1 MNRMKNLGRRITCV
15 LLAAA
20 VGLSVG
26 ACSPQ
31 EGSNSIQEES
41 SFQGASE
48 APESRE
54 ETQQENPSSSASSLQ
69 ESAPSQQEDDPS
81 ADPSFQSSAVEST
94 VSPEPS
100 GLAAEDFYSPEGDFT
115 YLELE
120 YGTPAQVVL
129 PLFGLSGAEPD
140 REWESNGGGT
150 HSEYRAGAMNMD
162 GASFA
167 LTLGFLDGLLN
178 SFTFTCDAQ
187 EGEDL
192 SPLYE
197 DLRAHFGSLYGLPE
211 EESVLED
218 VLAPAQEE
226 RGKDLLYDIQ
236 RFSSVVEEE
245 GERATRLSLSLIEL
259 DGAGVQVEL
268 SLALYQ

>member
-1 MNRMKNLGRRITCV
+1 MNRMKNLGRRIPCV

-20 VGLSVG
+20 VGLSVA

-31 EGSNSIQEES
+31 EGSNSIQEDS

-48 APESRE
+48 ASESRE
-54 ETQQENPSSSASSLQ
+54 ETTQGNPSSSASSLQ

-94 VSPEPS
+94 PSPEQS
-100 GLAAEDFYSPEGDFT
+100 GLAAEDFSSSEGDFT

-120 YGTPAQVVL
+120 YGTLAQVVL

-162 GASFA
+162 GA
-167 LTLGFLDGLLN
+167 
-178 SFTFTCDAQ
+178 
-187 EGEDL
+187 
-192 SPLYE
+192 
-197 DLRAHFGSLYGLPE
+197 
-211 EESVLED
+211 
-218 VLAPAQEE
+218 
-226 RGKDLLYDIQ
+226 
-236 RFSSVVEEE
+236 
-245 GERATRLSLSLIEL
+245 
-259 DGAGVQVEL
+259 GVQVEL
-268 SLALYQ
+268 TLALYQ